1 MKDHL
6 VFAAKSN
13 DLELKLEKAIKNLEA
28 IAQRR
33 LSQPKTGKSSNLQL
47 DIDMVDPRPSNRLV
61 YSQSQL

>member
-13 DLELKLEKAIKNLEA
+13 RDTAPKDGCDAATIADLELKLEKAIKNLEA

-33 LSQPKTGKSSNLQL
+33 LS
-47 DIDMVDPRPSNRLV
+47 
-61 YSQSQL
+61 